1 MVVTGE
7 TPTEQQQHLDL
18 VEGLEEIVRA
28 IRAGA
33 VKPPPVVN
41 VSVDPPAM
49 TVTPSQI
56 VIDRRDSD
64 PPSYKFQIHR
74 DRQGRIDNITAEPLD
89 V

>member
-1 MVVTGE
+1 MPQIGE

-33 VKPPPVVN
+33 VQPPVVN
-41 VSVDPPAM
+41 VSVDPPAI
-49 TVTPSQI
+49 TVTPSQV

-64 PPSYKFQIHR
+64 PRSYKFQIHR
-74 DRQGRIDNITAEPLD
+74 DRQGRIDHITAEPID
-89 V
+89 G